1 MRNSN
6 IIIWDKVQ
14 NPETAYLNRIT
25 LNAELLERMATIY
38 AHLGD
43 IVRVLKM
50 KWLLLAKEQGGYK
63 IEYFCEAWK

>member
-1 MRNSN
+1 MKPSN
-6 IIIWDKVQ
+6 IILWDSLQDSEIKRFASATQ
-14 NPETAYLNRIT
+14 GL
-25 LNAELLERMATIY
+25 ELIERMAAIY

-43 IVRVLKM
+43 IERVLKM